1 MIAPPAPSPLSPPQL
16 ALRKVLQI
24 SRLNGW
30 SVATFAGL
38 CALVSLV
45 FGDLVGGSIGL
56 LVVGSG
62 AMEIHGHRLL
72 KRRDGSGMIWLIRAQ
87 FFFLGVIWAY
97 AVSRLFSFDGE
108 YILSNLTSEMEEALK
123 ATGVSRAELVPLVQ
137 QFFRVF
143 YGTIMF
149 VTLLYQGGLAF
160 FYQRKSPLVLEA
172 LAQPPAT

>member
-1 MIAPPAPSPLSPPQL
+1 MTAPTPTSPQL
-16 ALRKVLQI
+16 ALRKVLKI

-30 SVATFAGL
+30 SVAIFAGL

-56 LVVGSG
+56 FIVGSA

-72 KRRDGSGMIWLIRAQ
+72 KRRNATGMTWLVRAQ
-87 FFFLGVIWAY
+87 LFFLGVIWAY

-108 YILSNLTSEMEEALK
+108 YILSNLTPELEEALN
-123 ATGVSRAELVPLVQ
+123 AAGVSRAELVPLVQ
-137 QFFRVF
+137 LFFRVF

-149 VTLLYQGGLAF
+149 VSLIYQGGLAF
-160 FYQRKSPLVLEA
+160 FYRRKSPLVLEA
-172 LAQPPAT
+172 LAQPPAA